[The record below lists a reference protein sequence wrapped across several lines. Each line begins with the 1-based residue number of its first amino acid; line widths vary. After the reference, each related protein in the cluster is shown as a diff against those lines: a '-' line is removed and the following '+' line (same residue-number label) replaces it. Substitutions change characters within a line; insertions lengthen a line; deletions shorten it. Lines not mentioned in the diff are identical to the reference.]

1 MHSMTDAHSSRR
13 APLAARLL
21 PLLLLSLMSA
31 CASPEAASPPDPTV
45 SAIVGV
51 TVVPMDSDRELPDH
65 TVVVRDGRIVALGPS
80 AQVEVPSGAQRIDGT
95 GRWLMP
101 GLADMHVHLWNTE
114 HLTLFLANG
123 VTLVRNMWGAPMH
136 LAMAEQLASG
146 EVFGPALMTAGPLM
160 DGTPPIWPQST
171 VVDTEEQAATYTDM
185 VADQGFEAIK
195 VYNHLDA
202 QVYAALVEAARA
214 RGMGVWGHVPDAVGL
229 DGVLAAEQDTI
240 EHLTGFLGAL
250 RALHPDG
257 WSGAPGDLDDEILA
271 TLAARVAASRTWNCV
286 TLVVLTKF
294 VAKQDAEAF
303 LEAPEMRYV
312 DAFTLSTWDPEKDFR
327 LKTKTAEDFARL
339 RRDDVTRRRIV
350 GALHEAG
357 APLLL
362 GTDTPNPFVVPGFAI
377 HEELALLV
385 QSGLTP
391 WEALAT
397 GTRDV
402 ARFAGAEGVFGTVT
416 LGARADLVLL
426 DADPRADIA
435 ATRRIAGV
443 MRLGT
448 YYPADELQRRLDALA
463 DD

>member
-214 RGMGVWGHVPDAVGL
+214 RGMGVWGHVPD
-229 DGVLAAEQDTI
+229 
-240 EHLTGFLGAL
+240 
-250 RALHPDG
+250 R
-257 WSGAPGDLDDEILA
+257 
-271 TLAARVAASRTWNCV
+271 
-286 TLVVLTKF
+286 K
-294 VAKQDAEAF
+294 
-303 LEAPEMRYV
+303 
-312 DAFTLSTWDPEKDFR
+312 STR
-327 LKTKTAEDFARL
+327 LNSS
-339 RRDDVTRRRIV
+339 
-350 GALHEAG
+350 H
-357 APLLL
+357 
-362 GTDTPNPFVVPGFAI
+362 
-377 HEELALLV
+377 
-385 QSGLTP
+385 
-391 WEALAT
+391 
-397 GTRDV
+397 
-402 ARFAGAEGVFGTVT
+402 
-416 LGARADLVLL
+416 
-426 DADPRADIA
+426 
-435 ATRRIAGV
+435 
-443 MRLGT
+443 
-448 YYPADELQRRLDALA
+448 
-463 DD
+463 